1 MASPVADPASARGP
15 WTRDGYTI
23 DTDPARLDRDA
34 LYDWLSRSYW
44 AAGIP
49 RETFDRSL
57 DHALNF
63 GIYAPDGSQ
72 AGFARVVTDRATV
85 AYLGDVFVFESHRGR
100 GLSKW
105 LMACIMSHRDLQGLR
120 RWILLTRD
128 AHGLYAQHGF
138 TPLANAARWM
148 ERHDPDVYRR

>member
-1 MASPVADPASARGP
+1 MTPPVDAAPARGP

-34 LYDWLSRSYW
+34 LYAWLTRSYW
-44 AAGIP
+44 AEGIP
-49 RETFDRSL
+49 RPTFERSL
-57 DHALNF
+57 EHALNF
-63 GIYAPDGSQ
+63 GLYAPDGST
-72 AGFARVVTDRATV
+72 AGFARVVSDRATV
-85 AYLGDVFVFESHRGR
+85 AYLGDVFILEPHRGR

-105 LMACIMSHRDLQGLR
+105 MMACITSHPDLRGLR

-138 TPLANAARWM
+138 TALAKPDRWM
-148 ERHDPDVYRR
+148 ERWDPDVYSR